1 MSSSDDDDD
10 DDLFYAPSFKK
21 RNASVTPRKHGPGG
35 SDADDAG
42 DVKNNDLEKVVEI
55 ENEEEEEEEEA
66 NERRRKRSRLGG
78 TPSSDD
84 GDDDDDQ
91 NQNANDDDDSDDGEM
106 NPLTGSQRKKPTAKQ
121 TSLDIQKMLEDSDS
135 DDVVL
140 PSKVVMIEKQNERDL
155 EKKSEGGSAS
165 ARGKKTKARRNSKGG
180 KLDMDAA
187 KVMMQKLLEQDTTK
201 IVAQEVVFD
210 DNDDDTNDRD
220 LGEERNG
227 VSGEDD
233 LGTGYSPIQ
242 LVFQS
247 GKVKVEFECSKRY
260 TFKRIWEDFI
270 FENKTF
276 SRDSTKL
283 NQLKFDGDKIDWET
297 DTPNSLE
304 MDDGDCI
311 DVILS

>member
-78 TPSSDD
+78 TPS
-84 GDDDDDQ
+84 
-91 NQNANDDDDSDDGEM
+91 SDDGEM